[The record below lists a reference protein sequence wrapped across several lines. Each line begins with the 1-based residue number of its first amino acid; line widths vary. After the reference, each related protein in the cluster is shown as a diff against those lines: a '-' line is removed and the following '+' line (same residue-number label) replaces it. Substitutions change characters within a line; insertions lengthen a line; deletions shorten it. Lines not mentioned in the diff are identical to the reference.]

1 MTEVHKG
8 KGVGKALYQAFI
20 AEAYEAGVN
29 RIEWVVLDWNTP
41 AVQFYKSSGAQVLE
55 EWNTVQMDR
64 DAMDAY
70 LKKRNESI

>member
-1 MTEVHKG
+1 
-8 KGVGKALYQAFI
+8 
-20 AEAYEAGVN
+20 
-29 RIEWVVLDWNTP
+29 
-41 AVQFYKSSGAQVLE
+41 VQFYKNSGAQVSE